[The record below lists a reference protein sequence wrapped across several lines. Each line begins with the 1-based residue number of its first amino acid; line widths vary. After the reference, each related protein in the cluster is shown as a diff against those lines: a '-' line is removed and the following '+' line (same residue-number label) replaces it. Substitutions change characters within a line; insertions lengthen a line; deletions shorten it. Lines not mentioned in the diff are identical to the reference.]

1 MANEVTY
8 QEGQAPLDEN
18 LRPLKVGN
26 LASSLE
32 IAANGNGAKITGDL
46 EVVGDFKAS
55 TYTSIPIPFILYSQF
70 QDDMGTSR
78 HYLPLKGYFEQ
89 SLVGQEP
96 AGMIAPFNMT
106 LQKIIMRC
114 SEDISGGT
122 WKIGMF
128 MIDSGTNHAHH
139 HTNGLNWI
147 YTTGGAADT
156 NVTFDFVGQ
165 SLGVGIGLASATSG
179 GSNKVTAGQWI
190 DFQISSDTDVTSSNA
205 EFWITIFFL
214 ADLGN
219 TI

>member
-8 QEGQAPLDEN
+8 QEGQTPLDSN
-18 LRPLKVGN
+18 LRPIKVGDVP
-26 LASSLE
+26 SSIE
-32 IAANGNGAKITGDL
+32 ISGTGNGAKITGDL
-46 EVVGDFKAS
+46 EVVGDLRAS

-70 QDDMGTSR
+70 QDDLGTSR

-96 AGMIAPFNMT
+96 AGMIAPFDIT
-106 LQKIIMRC
+106 LQKIVMRC

-128 MIDSGTNHAHH
+128 MIDSGTTHAHH
-139 HTNGLNWI
+139 HTTGLNWI
-147 YTTGGAADT
+147 TVTGGAADT
-156 NVTFDFVGQ
+156 NATFDFTSGD
-165 SLGVGIGLASATSG
+165 IGLTSATFG

-190 DFQISSDTDVTSSNA
+190 DFQISSNTDVTSSNA

-214 ADLGN
+214 ADLGS